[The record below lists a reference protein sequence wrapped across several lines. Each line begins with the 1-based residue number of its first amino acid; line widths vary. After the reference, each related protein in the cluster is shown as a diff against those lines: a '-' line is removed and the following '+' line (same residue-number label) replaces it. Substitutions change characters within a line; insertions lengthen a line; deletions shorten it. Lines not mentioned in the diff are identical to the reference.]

1 MVILPMLPTLL
12 LLLLLGLSLLAIWGW
27 PLWTRWRWYRLQ
39 QRPFPQSWRQ
49 ILEERVSLYRRLPPH
64 VQKQL
69 REHMQV
75 FLAEK
80 QFIGCNGLVITDE
93 IRVSIAAQACL
104 LLLNDQGDYFPR
116 LASILVYPHAYQVQV
131 TEALGNHIVQ
141 ERQEQRLGE
150 SWQQGQLLL
159 AWDQVNQH
167 SLQGHSGHNV
177 ILHEFAHQLDQITG
191 SANGVPSLATAADQ
205 QTWAEVFRHAYEQLQ
220 DDIRHRRPTILNPY
234 GATHPA
240 EFFAVAT
247 EAFFERS
254 TALQQR
260 HPELYAQLKHF
271 YHLDPVSWSTP

>member
-1 MVILPMLPTLL
+1 MLPTLL
-12 LLLLLGLSLLAIWGW
+12 LLLLLGLILLAIWGW
-27 PLWTRWRWYRLQ
+27 PLWTRWRRHRLQ
-39 QRPFPQSWRQ
+39 QRPFPQPWQQ
-49 ILEERVSLYRRLPPH
+49 ILEKQVSLYRRLPPPL
-64 VQKQL
+64 QQQL

-93 IRVSIAAQACL
+93 IRISIAAQACL
-104 LLLNDQGDYFPR
+104 LLLNGRGDDFPR

-131 TEALGNHIVQ
+131 TETLGNHIVQ
-141 ERQEQRLGE
+141 ERREQRLGE

-167 SLQGHSGHNV
+167 SLQDSSGHNV
-177 ILHEFAHQLDQITG
+177 ILHEFAHQLDQASGI
-191 SANGVPSLATAADQ
+191 ANGVPSLSTAAERQ
-205 QTWAEVFRHAYEQLQ
+205 IWAEVFRHAYEQLQ
-220 DDIRHRRPTILNPY
+220 EDIRHRRPTVLNPY

-254 TALQQR
+254 AALRQR
-260 HPELYAQLKHF
+260 HPELYRELQR
-271 YHLDPVSWSTP
+271 YYQLDPAEWSAI